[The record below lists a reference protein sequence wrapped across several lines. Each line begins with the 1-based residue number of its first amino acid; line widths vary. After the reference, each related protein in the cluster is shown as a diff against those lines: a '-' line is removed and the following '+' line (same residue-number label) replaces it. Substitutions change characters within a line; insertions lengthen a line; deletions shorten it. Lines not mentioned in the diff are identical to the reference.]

1 MRRLHIILGIVV
13 FVVFLITGQFMEAI
27 DKDTIT
33 PDLRL
38 LMRSRHIYIIFNAMI
53 HLALG
58 AYISL
63 DTRAWRKWLQIA
75 GSLLITLGSV
85 FLIWA
90 FFVETF
96 QSKTF
101 SDISR

>member
-13 FVVFLITGQFMEAI
+13 FVIFLITGQFMEAF
-27 DKDTIT
+27 DKETIT

-58 AYISL
+58 VYLRL
-63 DTRAWRKWLQIA
+63 DEQAWRKWLQII
-75 GSLLITLGSV
+75 GSILLTLGSIL
-85 FLIWA
+85 LIGA
-90 FFVETF
+90 FFMETY
-96 QSKTF
+96 QTKTF
-101 SDISR
+101 SVLSP